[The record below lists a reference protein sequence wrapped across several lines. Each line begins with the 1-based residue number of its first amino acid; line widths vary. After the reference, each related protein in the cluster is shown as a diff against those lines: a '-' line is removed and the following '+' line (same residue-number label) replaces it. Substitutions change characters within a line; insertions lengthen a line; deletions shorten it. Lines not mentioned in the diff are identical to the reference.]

1 MADDE
6 TLLSYLKRV
15 AAELH
20 DARQRLREVTERE
33 HEPVAIVG
41 MACRFP
47 GDAFSPEALW
57 HLVDSGT
64 DAVSGFPANR
74 GWDLEGLYDPDPEK
88 TGKSYLRESGFL
100 HDADLFDAGLF
111 GISPR
116 EALAMDPQQRL
127 MMEVAWE
134 ALERAGLDPK
144 GLRGS
149 RTGVFTGAGNLGYLV
164 GMQQV
169 RKEVE
174 GFSLVGNAASV
185 ISGRIAYTF
194 GLEGP
199 AVTVDT
205 ACSSS
210 LVAMHLAGQALRRG
224 ECEVALAGGVA
235 VMPNPSEFVEFSRQ
249 RVLAPDGRCKAFSAA
264 ADGTAFGEGAGMLV
278 LKRLSDAVR
287 DGSRILAVMR
297 GSATNQDGASNGL
310 TAPNG
315 PSQQR
320 VIRAA
325 LADGRLTADQV
336 DAVEAHGTGTTLG
349 DPIEAQALLAT
360 YGRQRP
366 DGRPLWLGSIK
377 SNISHTQAAAGMAG
391 VIKMVMALRHELLPA
406 TLHVDA
412 PTPEVDWSS
421 GGVSLLTE
429 PVSWPRRGGPRRAG
443 VSSFGISGTNAH
455 VILEEAPPDEHDA
468 ATGDAGDRESA
479 ALVTASPAPAV
490 PWLLS
495 GRGEQALRSQAARLR
510 SHLAV
515 HPGQSMPDV
524 GRSLAFTRA
533 TLDHRAVVI
542 AADRTEAST
551 ALEALSQGAE
561 NGSLVEGVADIEG
574 KVVFVFPGQ
583 GSQWPR
589 MAVELLAEAPVFAE
603 RIRECE
609 RALSTYVDWSL
620 TAVLRAEPGAP
631 SLDRIDVVQP
641 ALFAVMVSL
650 AALWRSYGVEP
661 SAVVGHS
668 QGEVAAAHVAGALSL
683 DDAVRVVVFRSRLF
697 AEMLTGKGAVASV
710 GAAEARVRER
720 LVAWNGRLAVGGV
733 NGPASVIVTGESAAL
748 REFVAACTADGI
760 RAKIVP
766 ATVASH
772 SEQVD
777 ALRERLLE
785 LLAPVTPR
793 HGEIAFYSTVTGGPL
808 ETGRLDAEY
817 WYRNVRN
824 PVDFTGA
831 VRALLADGHRF
842 FIEASPHPVLVAGLQ
857 ETAEEAEVDCAATG
871 TLSRDQGNLRDFL
884 TSLAEVH
891 VRGAG
896 VDWGGA
902 FAGADAG
909 WVELPTYPFQ
919 RRRYWA
925 DSVGAA
931 TADVTATGI
940 GSAGHPLLGAS
951 LGMAQGGTILTGRLS
966 LASHPW
972 LADHMALGVA
982 IVPGAAFAELAIRAG
997 DEVGCDRI
1005 EELTLRQ
1012 PLVLP
1017 EKGAVVLQVVVAAAE
1032 EDGRRAVS
1040 VYSRPAGAVAP
1051 DLPWTR
1057 HAEGVLAI
1065 AGAGQDRR
1073 AEGLRSW
1080 PPPGSQPVDLAGF
1093 YDDLAERGYQYGPA
1107 FQGLRAVWRRGD
1119 EIFGEVSLPERQ
1131 AEDAGNFGVHPALL
1145 DAALHTA
1152 LAVGGPAEDG
1162 RVRLPFEWSGV
1173 ELHAVGATTAR
1184 VRISPAG
1191 DDAISLTMADA
1202 DGEPVGAVESLALR
1216 PVSTDQLEQTD
1227 GGHQDSALHR
1237 VEWTLLPPGGDPV
1250 APGDWAVIGADA
1262 LGLVP
1267 ALEVGEARVRR
1278 YPDLTALAESADP
1291 VPDAVLVSY
1300 GAEAPDSAAI
1310 GVRAREA
1317 ACAALNLVQG
1327 WLSDERFEAS
1337 TLLLVTR
1344 AAIAAG
1350 EHDGV
1355 ADLVHA
1361 PVWGLLR
1368 SAQAENPGRFV
1379 IVDIDGSDDPAR
1391 SLTAVLSS
1399 GAEQAAVRD
1408 GAVLV
1413 PRLTRI
1419 TDAASGPRLGGEGGL
1434 WNPSGTALITGGTG
1448 TLGALLAR
1456 HLVTVHGVRH
1466 LVLISRSGPRAQ
1478 GAAELEAD
1486 LAAHGAQV
1494 RLVACDAADRSALAE
1509 VMGEIS
1515 AEHPLTW
1522 VVHAAGALDD
1532 GVVGAL
1538 TPERLERVMRPKV
1551 DAAVNLHELTSG
1563 FDLSAFTLFSS
1574 AAGVLGNPGQGNY
1587 AAANAFL
1594 DGLAAFRRAEG
1605 MPGLSLAWGLWDEAG
1620 GMTAEVDRDD
1630 RSRARRSG
1638 VVPLESSVGLEL
1650 FDSACGMAESLVLP
1664 MRLDTVAL
1672 HARAGAGVLP
1682 EMLRGL
1688 VRVPSRRTAI
1698 GERPGGGSAL
1708 VRRLGGLPP
1717 AEQGRELL
1725 SLVRGQVAAV
1735 LGHGDP
1741 EAVDADR
1748 AFRELGF
1755 DSLTAVELRN
1765 RLRAATG
1772 LRLPA
1777 TLVYDHPAPSA
1788 VARLLH
1794 TELLGESAGTV
1805 DGGAGPAAAD
1815 EPIAIV
1821 GMSCRFPGGVGSPED
1836 LWRLVADGTDVI
1848 SSFPEDRGW
1857 DAERLYHP
1865 DPDHLGTSYARGGGF
1880 LYDAGEFDA
1889 GFFGISPR
1897 EAATMDP
1904 QQRLLLEVAWEAIER
1919 AGIDPVSLRG
1929 SATGVFAGAI
1939 HQDYAADA
1947 RPRDIEGYLLSGT
1960 TGSVMSGRVAYVLGL
1975 EGPAVTIDTACSSS
1989 LVALHLAGHALR
2001 QGECSLAIV
2010 GGATVMSTP
2019 DTFVE
2024 FSRQRGLSP
2033 DGRCKAFA
2041 AAADGTGWSEGVG
2054 VLLVERLSDAVR
2066 NGRRVLA
2073 VVRGSAVNQ
2082 DGASNGLTA
2091 PNGPSQQRVIRA
2103 ALANARLSPAEIDA
2117 VEAHGTGT
2125 RLGDPIEAQALLAT
2139 YGEARPDGRPLWLG
2153 SVKSNIG
2160 HTQAAAG
2167 MAGLIKMV
2175 EAMRHGVLPRTLHVD
2190 EPTPHVDWSAGAVE
2204 LLTEQMPWPDTGRP
2218 RRAGISSFGA
2228 SGTNAHVVV
2237 EQPPAAV
2244 IPDVKSA
2251 SSPLPSGTAGEA
2263 QARETSAAGAVPWLL
2278 SAKTEAGL
2286 AAQAQRLLE
2295 YLDAYPG
2302 PDPGQVAWALAT
2314 TRSML
2319 EHRAV
2324 IIGDESEL
2332 REGLRALAAGE
2343 PHAAVVTGRA
2353 LPGAPGKT
2361 VFVFP
2366 GQGSQ
2371 WPGMGA
2377 DLLATSPV
2385 FREHILACD
2394 QALSQHVDWSLTD
2407 VLTAAEGAASLDRV
2421 DVVQPALFAVM
2432 TGLAHLWKSLG
2443 VEPDAVVGHSQGE
2456 IAAAYT
2462 AGALTLNDA
2471 AQLVALRSRALTG
2484 LAGTGT
2490 MAAIHTT
2497 PDQLTELLPEHVTV
2511 AAINGPATTI
2521 VAGPEDAITTLL
2533 DHCEQ
2538 REIKTRRIDVDYAS
2552 HSPAIEAIADQI
2564 TAAAKGIQPQ
2574 ATTLAMY
2581 STVTG
2586 HTVDGTELDSRYWYD
2601 NIRNTVQFHP
2611 TITGLADQG
2620 HTTYI
2625 EASPHP
2631 SLTTGIQ
2638 HTFDALNASIATAT
2652 GTLHRDNGGWPQLLT
2667 NLAHLHIQG
2676 HTLSWDRIL
2685 NTLAIPRPTAP
2696 PALPTYAFQ
2705 RQRYWLDGGGTARGD
2720 AEGLGLE
2727 RTDHPILGASLAL
2740 ADEEEVVLTG
2750 RLSLGA
2756 QPWLADHRVMD
2767 APLVPAA
2774 AFVEMALRAG
2784 RSLSCDRLAELTLR
2798 EPLVLD
2804 EQAAVAVQVRVGA
2817 PGEEGTRTVGVFGRM
2832 LGGSSEA
2839 SWTRHAEGLLAP
2851 EAAADEPAIGREWPP
2866 EDANPVDL
2874 DGFYG
2879 RLAERGYGYG
2889 PTFRGVER
2897 AWRSGADLYAEV
2909 VLGEEGVEHA
2919 DAFEIHPALLDAALQ
2934 VALLDSPDEGTDGIR
2949 LPFAWSGLR
2958 VLYQGARSLRVH
2970 VTPVGDD
2977 ALTLRMTDLA
2987 GRLVASVDSIAV
2999 RPIAAQSLAG
3009 RIARQD
3015 DRLLRVGWLPLGVTG
3030 FRASGEWALV
3040 GDDPMGLSD
3049 AFQIP
3054 ELKMRAHPD
3063 LAALARRSDAE
3074 IAPMVLACCPPP
3086 AGTMD
3091 DPAAEAHRA
3100 AAEALRLVQD
3110 WLAEPRFED
3119 ARLVVVTCGAVAA
3132 GTDDDVA
3139 GVAHAPVWGLLRSAQ
3154 SENPGRFL
3162 LADVDGEADS
3172 LRSLPVAIA
3181 AAVGEGEEQIAVR
3194 RGQARIP
3201 RLVRRSAP
3209 QTREGLLAP
3218 PNGTDAWT
3226 LAPGGGGTLESM
3238 ALVPAPEAL
3247 RPLEAGEVRVSVRAA
3262 GLNFRDVLITLG
3274 AHEDGGVIGSE
3285 AAGVIT
3291 EVGPGVRGLAAGDR
3305 VMGLFPGTFGPV
3317 AVADHRVVVPIPSG
3331 WSFEQAAAVPA
3342 VFLTAYYGL
3351 ADLAGLESGQ
3361 SVLVHAAAGGVG
3373 MAATQLARHWGA
3385 RVYGTASPHKWDA
3398 LRAAGINGA
3407 RIASSRD
3414 IAFEQRFM
3422 DETRGRGVDV
3432 VLNSLVHEFVDASLR
3447 LMPLGGRFIEMG
3459 KLDIRDACEVAAAYP
3474 GVAYQ
3479 AFSLA
3484 NVPAARIGQ
3493 ILADLR
3499 DLFER
3504 GILTPLPVRAWDV
3517 RRAPE
3522 AFRFMSQARHIG
3534 KIVLTVPAPLDLDGT
3549 VLVTGGTGTLGA
3561 LVARHLVAEHGVRHL
3576 LLTSRRGPGS
3586 PGATEL
3592 RAELAAAGAEVEI
3605 AACDVADR
3613 ERLAQMLAGIPED
3626 HPLTAVVHTAGTVDD
3641 AVVGSLTRD
3650 RLERVLRPKV
3660 DAVMNLHELTR
3671 DQDLSEFVLFSSSA
3685 GVLGAPGQAN
3695 YAAANTFEDAFAA
3708 WRRARGLPA
3717 TSVAW
3722 GLWEDTSELTQDLD
3736 RRDLSRLG
3744 RAGILPLPARE
3755 GLALFDAAL
3764 GAGEALLVA
3773 VRLAMRSLREQPRG
3787 TLPRFLH
3794 TLVRPAGGTVRRP
3807 DAVFSARHLDGLSME
3822 DRFEV
3827 LLRTVRDNAATVL
3840 GHAAPQ
3846 SIDVERGFLDL
3857 GFDSLTA
3864 VELRNRLSAATETR
3878 LPSTVV
3884 FDHPNATALARYL
3897 VTRLS
3902 PEEVQPGATV
3912 LGTLAKLES
3921 DLAFSGMDDETR
3933 ATVTGRLQEVLAGLT
3948 GRDGTEDGR
3957 ARIESATDEEMFSMI
3972 DDELG
3977 IT

>member
-1 MADDE
+1 M
-6 TLLSYLKRV
+6 
-15 AAELH
+15 
-20 DARQRLREVTERE
+20 TERE
-33 HEPVAIVG
+33 REPVAIVG

-64 DAVSGFPANR
+64 DAVSGFPVNR

-287 DGSRILAVMR
+287 DGSRILAVVR

-366 DGRPLWLGSIK
+366 DGRPLWLGSVK
-377 SNISHTQAAAGMAG
+377 SNISHTQAAAGMAS
-391 VIKMVMALRHELLPA
+391 VIKMVMALRNELLPA

-421 GGVSLLTE
+421 GAVSLLTE
-429 PVSWPRRGGPRRAG
+429 PVSWPRHGGPRRAG

-455 VILEEAPPDEHDA
+455 VILEEAPPDQHA
-468 ATGDAGDRESA
+468 GVTGDAGGRESV
-479 ALVTASPAPAV
+479 ALVTAPPAPVV

-495 GRGEQALRSQAARLR
+495 GRGERALRSQAARLR

-515 HPGQSMPDV
+515 HPEPSMPDV
-524 GRSLAFTRA
+524 GRSLAATRA

-542 AADRTEAST
+542 AADRTEASA
-551 ALEALSQGAE
+551 ALEALSEGAE
-561 NGSLVEGVADIEG
+561 NGALVEGMADING

-603 RIRECE
+603 RMSECE
-609 RALSTYVDWSL
+609 RALSSHVDWSL

-683 DDAVRVVVFRSRLF
+683 DDAVRVVVSRSRLF

-710 GAAEARVRER
+710 GAAEAHVLER
-720 LVAWNGRLAVGGV
+720 LAGWNGRLAVGGV
-733 NGPASVIVTGESAAL
+733 NGPASVIVTGELAAL

-772 SEQVD
+772 SQQVD

-793 HGEIAFYSTVTGGPL
+793 TGEIAFYSTVTGGLL
-808 ETGRLDAEY
+808 ETGGLDAEY

-824 PVDFTGA
+824 QVDFTGA

-842 FIEASPHPVLVAGLQ
+842 FIEASPHPVLAAGLQ
-857 ETAEEAEVDCAATG
+857 ETAEEAEADCAAIG
-871 TLSRDQGNLRDFL
+871 TLSRDQGNLRRFL

-896 VDWGGA
+896 VDWSGA
-902 FAGADAG
+902 FAGAGAG

-925 DSVGAA
+925 DSVGTA

-940 GSAGHPLLGAS
+940 GAAGHPLLGAS
-951 LGMAQGGTILTGRLS
+951 LGLAQGGTILTGRLS

-972 LADHMALGVA
+972 LADHMALGA
-982 IVPGAAFAELAIRAG
+982 ALVPGAAFAELAIRAG

-1017 EKGAVVLQVVVAAAE
+1017 EKGAVVLQVVVAAAD
-1032 EDGRRAVS
+1032 EDGRRTVS
-1040 VYSRPAGAVAP
+1040 VYSRPDSAAAP

-1057 HAEGVLAI
+1057 HAEGVLTI

-1073 AEGLRSW
+1073 AEGLRAW
-1080 PPPGSQPVDLAGF
+1080 PPPGAQPVDLTGF

-1131 AEDAGNFGVHPALL
+1131 AEDTGNFGVHPALL
-1145 DAALHTA
+1145 DAALHAA

-1173 ELHAVGATTAR
+1173 ELHAIGATTAR

-1191 DDAISLTMADA
+1191 DAAISLTMADA

-1227 GGHQDSALHR
+1227 GGHQDSALHQ
-1237 VEWTLLPPGGDPV
+1237 VEWTLLPHSDDPV
-1250 APGDWAVIGADA
+1250 APGDWAVVGADA
-1262 LGLVP
+1262 LGLLP
-1267 ALEVGEARVRR
+1267 ALEAGEARVRR
-1278 YPDLTALAESADP
+1278 YPDLTALAEAADS

-1300 GAEAPDSAAI
+1300 GAEALDSVAI

-1317 ACAALNLVQG
+1317 ACGALKLVQD
-1327 WLSDERFEAS
+1327 WLADERFEAA

-1344 AAIAAG
+1344 GAVAAG

-1391 SLTAVLSS
+1391 SLTTVLSS
-1399 GAEQAAVRD
+1399 GVEQAAVRH
-1408 GAVLV
+1408 GTVLA
-1413 PRLTRI
+1413 PHLTRI
-1419 TDAASGPRLGGEGGL
+1419 TGAASDPRPGGEDGL

-1448 TLGALLAR
+1448 TLGTLLAR
-1456 HLVTVHGVRH
+1456 HLVTAHGVRH
-1466 LVLISRSGPRAQ
+1466 LVLASRSGPQAQ
-1478 GAAELEAD
+1478 GAAELQAE
-1486 LAAHGAQV
+1486 LAARGAQV
-1494 RLVACDAADRSALAE
+1494 SLVACDAADRSALAE
-1509 VMGEIS
+1509 VLDGIP

-1532 GVVGAL
+1532 GVIGAL
-1538 TPERLERVMRPKV
+1538 TPERLDRVMRPKV

-1563 FDLSAFTLFSS
+1563 LDLSAFALFSS

-1594 DGLAAFRRAEG
+1594 DGLAAFRRVAG

-1638 VVPLESSVGLEL
+1638 VVPLESSAGLEL

-1664 MRLDTVAL
+1664 MRLDTAAL

-1698 GERPGGGSAL
+1698 GERPGDGSAL
-1708 VRRLGGLPP
+1708 VRRLVGLPP
-1717 AEQGRELL
+1717 ADQGRELL

-1788 VARLLH
+1788 VARLLR
-1794 TELLGESAGTV
+1794 TELLGESTGTV
-1805 DGGAGPAAAD
+1805 GGGTGPAAAE

-1821 GMSCRFPGGVGSPED
+1821 GMGCRFPGGVGSPEG

-1848 SSFPEDRGW
+1848 SGFPEDRGW
-1857 DAERLYHP
+1857 DVERLYHP
-1865 DPDHLGTSYARGGGF
+1865 DPDHLGTSYAREGGF

-1960 TGSVMSGRVAYVLGL
+1960 TGSVMSGRVAYALGL

-2001 QGECSLAIV
+2001 QGECSLALV

-2041 AAADGTGWSEGVG
+2041 SAADGTGWSEGVG

-2103 ALANARLSPAEIDA
+2103 ALANARLSPAEVDA

-2125 RLGDPIEAQALLAT
+2125 RLGDPIEAQALLAA
-2139 YGEARPDGRPLWLG
+2139 YGEARPADRPLWLG

-2175 EAMRHGVLPRTLHVD
+2175 EAMRHGILPRTLHVD

-2204 LLTEQMPWPDTGRP
+2204 LLTEQVTWPDTGRP

-2228 SGTNAHVVV
+2228 SGTNAHVIM

-2244 IPDVKSA
+2244 EPEAESA
-2251 SSPLPSGTAGEA
+2251 PSPHPSSTDLEVP
-2263 QARETSAAGAVPWLL
+2263 ARETSRPEVLPWLL

-2286 AAQAQRLLE
+2286 AAQAQRLVE
-2295 YLDAYPG
+2295 HLDTHPG
-2302 PDPGQVAWALAT
+2302 LDTGEVAWALAT
-2314 TRSML
+2314 TRSVL
-2319 EHRAV
+2319 DHRAV
-2324 IIGDESEL
+2324 IIGDETVL

-2343 PHAAVVTGRA
+2343 PHPAVVTGRA
-2353 LPGAPGKT
+2353 QPGGHGRT

-2371 WPGMGA
+2371 WAGMGA
-2377 DLLATSPV
+2377 ELLATSPV
-2385 FREHILACD
+2385 FRDHILACD

-2407 VLTAAEGAASLDRV
+2407 VLTGADGAASLDRV

-2443 VEPDAVVGHSQGE
+2443 VEPDAVIGHSQGE

-2471 AQLVALRSRALTG
+2471 AQLVALRSRALTA

-2490 MAAIHTT
+2490 MAAIHTA
-2497 PDQLTELLPEHVTV
+2497 PDQLTELLPDDI
-2511 AAINGPATTI
+2511 AIGAINGPATTI

-2538 REIKTRRIDVDYAS
+2538 HQIKTRRIDVDYAS

-2564 TAAAKGIQPQ
+2564 TTAANGIQPQ
-2574 ATTLAMY
+2574 ATIATIY

-2586 HTVDGTELDSRYWYD
+2586 QPIEGTELDGRYWYD
-2601 NIRNTVQFHP
+2601 NIRNTVHFHP
-2611 TITGLADQG
+2611 TITHLADHG

-2625 EASPHP
+2625 EVSPHP
-2631 SLTTGIQ
+2631 ALTAPIQ
-2638 HTFDALNASIATAT
+2638 HTFDALDTPAIAV
-2652 GTLHRDNGGWPQLLT
+2652 GTLHRDNGGWTQLLT
-2667 NLAHLHIQG
+2667 NLAHLHTHG
-2676 HTLSWDRIL
+2676 LATDWTRIL
-2685 NTLAIPRPTAP
+2685 NTLNNPRPTTP

-2705 RQRYWLDGGGTARGD
+2705 RRRYWLDGGGTARGD

-2727 RTDHPILGASLAL
+2727 RTDHPFLGASLAL
-2740 ADEEEVVLTG
+2740 ADGEEMVLTG
-2750 RLSLGA
+2750 RLSLGS
-2756 QPWLADHRVMD
+2756 QPWLADHRAMD

-2774 AFVEMALRAG
+2774 AFAEMALRAG
-2784 RSLSCDRLAELTLR
+2784 RELGCDRLAEITLR
-2798 EPLVLD
+2798 EPLVLE

-2817 PGEEGTRTVGVFGRM
+2817 PGEEGARTVGVFARM
-2832 LGGSSEA
+2832 LGGSSDVP
-2839 SWTRHAEGLLAP
+2839 WTRHAEGLLSP
-2851 EAAADEPAIGREWPP
+2851 DAAADEPATRREWPP
-2866 EDANPVDL
+2866 ADANPVDL
-2874 DGFYG
+2874 VGFYDG
-2879 RLAERGYGYG
+2879 LAERGYGYG
-2889 PTFRGVER
+2889 PTFQGVER

-2909 VLGEEGVEHA
+2909 GLAEEQAEHS

-2934 VALLDSPDEGTDGIR
+2934 VALLDSTNEGTDRLR
-2949 LPFAWSGLR
+2949 LPFAWSGFR
-2958 VLYQGARSLRVH
+2958 VFHRGARSLRVH
-2970 VTPVGDD
+2970 VTRVGDD
-2977 ALTLRMTDLA
+2977 AISLTMTDIA
-2987 GRLVASVDSIAV
+2987 GRLVASADSIVV
-2999 RPIAAQSLAG
+2999 RPIAARSLAG
-3009 RIARQD
+3009 RMARRD

-3040 GDDPMGLSD
+3040 GDDPVGLSD
-3049 AFQIP
+3049 AFQIS
-3054 ELKMRAHPD
+3054 EVRMRAHSD
-3063 LAALARRSDAE
+3063 LAALARRSDAG

-3086 AGTMD
+3086 AGTVD

-3100 AAEALRLVQD
+3100 AVEALRLVQD

-3132 GTDDDVA
+3132 GADDDVA

-3154 SENPGRFL
+3154 SEHPGRFL

-3172 LRSLPVAIA
+3172 LRALPAAIA
-3181 AAVGEGEEQIAVR
+3181 TAAGEGEEQIALR
-3194 RGQARIP
+3194 RGRTRIP
-3201 RLVRRSAP
+3201 RLVRGSTGQP
-3209 QTREGLLAP
+3209 GDGVLALP
-3218 PNGTDAWT
+3218 EGTDAWT
-3226 LAPGGGGTLESM
+3226 LAPGDGGTLESM
-3238 ALVPAPEAL
+3238 ALAPAPEAL
-3247 RPLEAGEVRVSVRAA
+3247 RPLEAGEVRVSIRAA
-3262 GLNFRDVLITLG
+3262 GLNFRDVLIALG

-3305 VMGLFPGTFGPV
+3305 VMGLFAGTFGPV
-3317 AVADHRVVVPIPSG
+3317 AVADHRVVEPMPSG

-3351 ADLAGLESGQ
+3351 ADIAGLESGQ

-3398 LRAAGINGA
+3398 LRAAGIDGA
-3407 RIASSRD
+3407 CIASSRD
-3414 IAFEQRFM
+3414 TAFEQRFM
-3422 DETRGRGVDV
+3422 DETQGQGVDV

-3447 LMPLGGRFIEMG
+3447 LMPRGGRFIEMG
-3459 KLDIRDACEVAAAYP
+3459 KLDIRDAEEVATARP

-3484 NVPAARIGQ
+3484 NVPAARIGEM
-3493 ILADLR
+3493 LAELR
-3499 DLFER
+3499 ELFER
-3504 GILTPLPVRAWDV
+3504 GILSPLPVRAWDV

-3522 AFRFMSQARHIG
+3522 AFRFMSRARHVG
-3534 KIVLTVPAPLDLDGT
+3534 KIVLTVPAPPDPDGT

-3592 RAELAAAGAEVEI
+3592 RAELAAAGAEIEI

-3613 ERLAQMLAGIPED
+3613 ERLTQVLAGIPED

-3641 AVVGSLTRD
+3641 AVVGSLTPD
-3650 RLERVLRPKV
+3650 RLEQVLRPKV
-3660 DAVMNLHELTR
+3660 DGVMNLHELTR
-3671 DQDLSEFVLFSSSA
+3671 DRDLSAFVLFSSSA

-3722 GLWEDTSELTQDLD
+3722 GLWEDTSELTQGLD
-3736 RRDLSRLG
+3736 RKDLSRLG
-3744 RAGILPLPARE
+3744 RSGILPLPTRE

-3764 GAGEALLVA
+3764 DAGEALLVA
-3773 VRLAMRSLREQPRG
+3773 VRPAMRTLREQPRA
-3787 TLPRFLH
+3787 TLPRLLH
-3794 TLVRPAGGTVRRP
+3794 ALVRPTGDTPRRP
-3807 DAVFSARHLDGLSME
+3807 GAVSPARRLARLTTE
-3822 DRFEV
+3822 DRFD
-3827 LLRTVRDNAATVL
+3827 LLLQTVRDHAATVL
-3840 GHAAPQ
+3840 GHATPE
-3846 SIDVERGFLDL
+3846 SIDAERGFMDL

-3864 VELRNRLSAATETR
+3864 VELRNRLSTATETR

-3897 VTRLS
+3897 ATRLS
-3902 PEEVQPGATV
+3902 PEEAEHGATV
-3912 LGTLAKLES
+3912 LGTLARLEA
-3921 DLAFSGMDDETR
+3921 DLALPGMDDETR
-3933 ATVTGRLQEVLAGLT
+3933 NTVTGRLQEALAALT
-3948 GRDGTEDGR
+3948 GRDGVENGR

-3972 DDELG
+3972 DKELG
-3977 IT
+3977 IS